1 MSKIDNLRQKYPSV
15 TLASFTKFV
24 DADFTPTK
32 KYLDFMLKTWEDR
45 KTASFHRTTRSIIDT
60 VMKFDELLPY
70 IENKDIYSKE
80 YCGNLGYLVS
90 VVQKATEVREE
101 KTFKREE
108 HAHVL
113 LETERFLFIRP
124 ITHRGSMKYG
134 ANTKWCTTSKGDP
147 GTFKRYHTSGLLV
160 YLIDKTDSVSGNHKK
175 VAFQYDYNYR
185 SFNDV
190 ITLYAVNDSTTNETS
205 MVSAGWKEEDLF
217 QIFTSFRYYFVKDKD
232 YKKTKDF
239 VDGFVKT
246 ITNLDFSKLENH
258 LKKLEQTT
266 NVDYINDVK
275 TKVESFIEKLNK
287 NRYATIG

>member
-1 MSKIDNLRQKYPSV
+1 MSKVDELRQKYPAVSQ
-15 TLASFTKFV
+15 ASFTKFAA
-24 DADFTPTK
+24 ADTTPTK

-45 KTASFHRTTRSIIDT
+45 KNSGFYRTTTSVID
-60 VMKFDELLPY
+60 VVKKFDELLPY

-80 YCGNLGYLVS
+80 YCGNLGHLFS
-90 VVQKATEVREE
+90 VIQKATEVKEE

-134 ANTKWCTTSKGDP
+134 ANTKWCTTSKRDP
-147 GTFKRYHTSGLLV
+147 GTFKRYYTSGLLV

-175 VAFQYDYNYR
+175 VAFQHNYNSR
-185 SFNDV
+185 SFNDA
-190 ITLYAVNDSTTNETS
+190 ITLYAVNDSTTTETS
-205 MVSAGWKEEDLF
+205 MVSAGWREEDLF
-217 QIFTSFRYYFVKDKD
+217 QIFTSFRYYFVKDKE

-246 ITNLDFSKLENH
+246 ITNLDFSELENH

-275 TKVESFIEKLNK
+275 TKVESFVERLNK